1 MLLDALRSCPSL
13 ASMDCL
19 FKQRMLEETTAVV
32 CASSLSDSRAHS
44 TEFRATLSQNYCVI
58 AFVESPRA
66 LAVWSQCG
74 EWVWGAR
81 RYDHMGNDL
90 FAHRLPACSACYPQ
104 YCPLPTGTPSWC
116 FAHFEPEGIL
126 PTQAS
131 VVTTWIGMHYGLVL
145 QHHKDLQG
153 LRYVKNFWI
162 VESMVLIVLGTGIHF
177 AGWKINKQLWSPSYL
192 CVTAGANGLLL
203 VLMFGLL
210 DYRDW
215 QHRGPCFRR
224 FPYALSITSWL
235 RPFSWVG
242 KNTILIY
249 LLSAAGMCDQFL
261 NLFYWDDN
269 KSNTI
274 PQAAYA
280 NVFCHGSRIDTAN
293 PLCVPD
299 NLKSLSGT
307 CSICDGGIFQGSHER
322 WAMLVWVLLRIA
334 FWVGVAGLLHRHRW
348 YWAL

>member
-177 AGWKINKQLWSPSYL
+177 AGWKINKQLWSPYSAY
-192 CVTAGANGLLL
+192 
-203 VLMFGLL
+203 MFLFAVHSFNRMHGPICRTVNRVHVPNFSTVNRVQATL
-210 DYRDW
+210 DSMLYRVY
-215 QHRGPCFRR
+215 CM
-224 FPYALSITSWL
+224 SI
-235 RPFSWVG
+235 RAQYPR
-242 KNTILIY
+242 
-249 LLSAAGMCDQFL
+249 
-261 NLFYWDDN
+261 
-269 KSNTI
+269 I
-274 PQAAYA
+274 P
-280 NVFCHGSRIDTAN
+280 H
-293 PLCVPD
+293 P
-299 NLKSLSGT
+299 
-307 CSICDGGIFQGSHER
+307 
-322 WAMLVWVLLRIA
+322 M
-334 FWVGVAGLLHRHRW
+334 
-348 YWAL
+348 